1 MQATTGGLW
10 AARLDLPASTPPLLM
25 AAIENVLE
33 PLALSVSRF
42 ERRGGAQWRIEAIF
56 DSEPD
61 GATLAAPLR
70 AMLKRD
76 PKLVVRRVPQRDW
89 LAEIARQM
97 PGVRAGRFFVRGSH
111 VEGPSPRGS
120 VTLTVDPGLAF
131 GTGHH
136 ETTSGCLRALDQLAR
151 RGRRIGNV
159 LDLGCG
165 TGVLAMAAAHLW
177 PDASIL
183 AADNDPAA
191 VTVAREVAALNGL
204 DERIRTARSE
214 GYRAASVRSRAPYDL
229 VIANILA
236 GPLIALAEGLAQHTK
251 PGSVALL
258 AGLLRAQE
266 QAILE
271 AHARVGFWLID
282 RRLEG
287 DWPILA
293 LEKSAAR
300 SRTAKRKIAG
310 NRKSAAPKRKRRLQ
324 GKSRRSG
331 RRP

>member
-10 AARLDLPASTPPLLM
+10 AARLDLPASTPLLLM

-56 DSEPD
+56 DAEPD
-61 GATLAAPLR
+61 GAALSLPLR
-70 AMLKRD
+70 TMLKRD

-111 VEGPSPRGS
+111 VQGPSPRGA

-136 ETTSGCLRALDQLAR
+136 ETTSGCLRALDRLKR
-151 RGRRIGNV
+151 RGRRVGNV

-177 PDASIL
+177 PAAAIL

-191 VTVAREVAALNGL
+191 VTVAREVVALNDLAG
-204 DERIRTARSE
+204 RIRCTRSE
-214 GYRAASVRSRAPYDL
+214 GYRAAAVRNGAPYDL

-236 GPLIALAEGLAQHTK
+236 GPLIALADGLARHTN

-258 AGLLRAQE
+258 AGLLRPQE
-266 QAILE
+266 AAILD
-271 AHARVGFWLID
+271 AHARVGLRLID

-287 DWPILA
+287 DWPILV

-300 SRTAKRKIAG
+300 SRTALRTK
-310 NRKSAAPKRKRRLQ
+310 AAPKRKRRLQ
-324 GKSRRSG
+324 GKSRRLG
-331 RRP
+331 RRR

>member
-10 AARLDLPASTPPLLM
+10 AARLDLPGSTPPLLM

-56 DSEPD
+56 DAEPD
-61 GATLAAPLR
+61 GVALAVPLR
-70 AMLKRD
+70 TMLERD

-111 VEGPSPRGS
+111 VEGPSPRGA

-136 ETTSGCLRALDQLAR
+136 ETTSGCLRALDRLAR
-151 RGRRIGNV
+151 RGRQIRNV

-177 PDASIL
+177 PGASIL

-191 VTVAREVAALNGL
+191 VTVAREVVTVNGL
-204 DERIRTARSE
+204 DKRIRTARSE
-214 GYRAASVRSRAPYDL
+214 GYRAAAVRNGAPYDL

-236 GPLIALAEGLAQHTK
+236 GPLIALADGLACHTK

-258 AGLLRAQE
+258 AGLLHPQE
-266 QAILE
+266 DAILG
-271 AHARVGFWLID
+271 AHAQVGFRLID

-287 DWPILA
+287 DWPILV
-293 LEKSAAR
+293 LEKSAVR
-300 SRTAKRKIAG
+300 SRATKRTH
-310 NRKSAAPKRKRRLQ
+310 AAPKK
-324 GKSRRSG
+324 GNGGSRGRAAVRG
-331 RRP
+331 RRR

>member
-10 AARLDLPASTPPLLM
+10 AARLDLPAATPPLLM

-56 DSEPD
+56 DAEPD
-61 GATLAAPLR
+61 GAALAAPLR

-111 VEGPSPRGS
+111 VEGPSPRGA

-136 ETTSGCLRALDQLAR
+136 ETTSGCLRALDRLAR
-151 RGRRIGNV
+151 NGRRMCDV

-177 PDASIL
+177 PDAAIL

-191 VTVAREVAALNGL
+191 VTVAREVVNLNDL
-204 DERIRTARSE
+204 SKRIRTARSE
-214 GYRAASVRSRAPYDL
+214 GYRAASVRNGAPYDL

-236 GPLIALAEGLAQHTK
+236 GPLIALAEGLARHTK

-258 AGLLRAQE
+258 AGLLRPQE
-266 QAILE
+266 AAILE
-271 AHARVGFWLID
+271 AHARVGFRLID

-287 DWPILA
+287 DWPILV
-293 LEKSAAR
+293 LEKTGARAR
-300 SRTAKRKIAG
+300 SAKP
-310 NRKSAAPKRKRRLQ
+310 APKRKRRLQ

>member
-33 PLALSVSRF
+33 PLALSVSCF

-56 DSEPD
+56 DAEPD
-61 GATLAAPLR
+61 GAALAAPLR
-70 AMLKRD
+70 KMLKRD

-111 VEGPSPRGS
+111 VEGPSPRGA

-136 ETTSGCLRALDQLAR
+136 ETTSGCLRALDRLAR
-151 RGRRIGNV
+151 NGRRMRNV

-191 VTVAREVAALNGL
+191 VTVAREVVALNDL
-204 DERIRTARSE
+204 AKRVRCARSE
-214 GYRAASVRSRAPYDL
+214 GYRAAAVRNGAPYDL

-236 GPLIALAEGLAQHTK
+236 GPLIALAEGLAHHTK

-258 AGLLRAQE
+258 AGLLRPQE
-266 QAILE
+266 SAILE
-271 AHARVGFWLID
+271 AHGRVGFRLIE

-287 DWPILA
+287 DWPILV
-293 LEKSAAR
+293 LEKSAALAR
-300 SRTAKRKIAG
+300 RTK
-310 NRKSAAPKRKRRLQ
+310 RKSAAPKSKRRLQ

-331 RRP
+331 RQR